1 MPVLKFWKFCEPQAC
16 VNCTCLKN
24 WDYILKKHT
33 IVVLMS
39 IPAWIRTPPLKMPWF
54 DITLS
59 YPLIQTISSKKSAQ
73 FFYDWHRQQFWRFR
87 IFPKQHLFSPVSK
100 AAFLCAELTMWP
112 ERQFWFFLD
121 MSLFL
126 INLLSMNLFSFIHL
140 KTSTVTTWG

>member
-73 FFYDWHRQQFWRFR
+73 FFMIDIGNSSEGLGYFQNSTFS
-87 IFPKQHLFSPVSK
+87 HLYQRLPFYVPNWQCDQRGS
-100 AAFLCAELTMWP
+100 FD
-112 ERQFWFFLD
+112 FFLD

-126 INLLSMNLFSFIHL
+126 INLSSMNLFSFIHL